1 MVNGMHDTK
10 KILGIIFSN
19 MHDEVLRELTERRT
33 MASVPFG
40 GRYRFID
47 FTLSS
52 FVNSNIQSVG
62 VITKSNYQSLMDHL
76 GSGREWDLARKR
88 EGLFILPPFGNAGSG
103 IYRGRIEALSGI
115 MGFIKHSNARYVVLA
130 DCDMIY
136 NIDIKDVLNAHIE
149 RQAEITVAYQKKLIT
164 TDNSRESTV
173 VVCDNNARVQ
183 DVMLS
188 PTIEGEHCVSINLM
202 ILEKSLLER
211 LVSENMSRNLYSLE
225 KDVLQARASSLRIY
239 GYEYTGFCAKVD
251 SMRDYYDANMLML
264 KKEVRDELF
273 LPIRPVYTKVRDD
286 MPVKYGLSS
295 SVKNSL
301 IADGCVIE
309 GEVENSVL
317 FRGVTVG
324 KGAKV
329 QNSIVM
335 QDTVIGDQSVLNYC
349 ITDKDVTIK
358 DNRTLMGYL
367 SYPVFISKGS
377 VV

>member
-1 MVNGMHDTK
+1 M
-10 KILGIIFSN
+10 LGIIFSN
-19 MHDEVLRELTERRT
+19 MHDEALRELTERRT

-88 EGLFILPPFGNAGSG
+88 EGLFILPPFGNTASAG

-130 DCDMIY
+130 DCDMIF
-136 NIDIKDVLNAHIE
+136 NINIKKMLDAHIE
-149 RQAEITVAYQKKLIT
+149 TQAEITVAYQKKLVT
-164 TDNSRESTV
+164 PENSRESTV
-173 VVCDNNARVQ
+173 LVCDNNARVT
-183 DVMLS
+183 DVMLN
-188 PTIEGEHCVSINLM
+188 PVLEGEQSVSINLM
-202 ILEKSLLER
+202 IMEKALLER
-211 LVSENMSRNLYSLE
+211 LVVENMSRNLYSME
-225 KDVLQARASSLRIY
+225 KDVLQARASQLRIF

-264 KKEVRDELF
+264 QKPIRDGLF
-273 LPIRPVYTKVRDD
+273 LPGRPIYTKVRDD
-286 MPVKYGLSS
+286 MPVKYGLASKVS
-295 SVKNSL
+295 NSL
-301 IADGCVIE
+301 IADGCTIE

-335 QDTVIGDQSVLNYC
+335 QDTFIGENSTLGYC

-367 SYPVFISKGS
+367 SYPLFVAKGS

>member
-1 MVNGMHDTK
+1 MQDGK
-10 KILGIIFSN
+10 KVLGIIFSN
-19 MHDEVLRELTERRT
+19 MHDEMLRELTERRT

-47 FTLSS
+47 FALSS

-88 EGLFILPPFGNAGSG
+88 EGLFILPPFGNAGAG

-115 MGFIKHSNARYVVLA
+115 LGFIRHSSARYVALA
-130 DCDMIY
+130 DCDTIC
-136 NIDIKDVLNAHIE
+136 NIDVREVVAAHIE
-149 RQAEITVAYQKKLIT
+149 KEAEITIVYQKKTLT
-164 TDNSRESTV
+164 PD
-173 VVCDNNARVQ
+173 NARDATILSCDASGRVR
-183 DVMLS
+183 DVMLT
-188 PTIEGEHCVSINLM
+188 PDVGGERFVSLNLM
-202 ILEKSLLER
+202 VMEKLLLER
-211 LVSENMSRNLYSLE
+211 LVVENMSRNLYSLE
-225 KDVLQARASSLRIY
+225 RDVLQARASQLKIY
-239 GYEYTGFCAKVD
+239 GYEYTRFCAKID

-264 KKEVRDELF
+264 RKEVRDELF
-273 LPIRPVYTKVRDD
+273 LPHRPIYTKVRDD
-286 MPVKYGLSS
+286 MPARYGLNAQ
-295 SVKNSL
+295 VTNSL
-301 IADGCVIE
+301 IADGCTIE
-309 GEVENSVL
+309 GEVENSIL

-329 QNSIVM
+329 QNSIIM
-335 QDTVIGDQSVLNYC
+335 QDTSVGDKSVLGYC

-367 SYPVFISKGS
+367 SYPVFIAKGS

>member
-1 MVNGMHDTK
+1 MVNGMQDGK

-40 GRYRFID
+40 GRYRLID

-88 EGLFILPPFGNAGSG
+88 DGLFILPPFGNAGAG

-115 MGFIKHSNARYVVLA
+115 MAFIKRSTARYVVLA
-130 DCDMIY
+130 DCDIIF
-136 NIDIKDVLNAHIE
+136 NIDIKEMLNAHIDK
-149 RQAEITVAYQKKLIT
+149 QADITVAYQKKMLT
-164 TDNSRESTV
+164 PENSRESTV
-173 VVCDNNARVQ
+173 LVCDNKTRVQ

-188 PTIEGEHCVSINLM
+188 PVLEGEHNVSINLM

-211 LVSENMSRNLYSLE
+211 LVAENMSRNLYSLE
-225 KDVLQARASSLRIY
+225 KDVLQARASQLRIF
-239 GYEYTGFCAKVD
+239 GYEYKGFCFKID

-273 LPIRPVYTKVRDD
+273 LPSPVYTKVRDD
-286 MPVKYGLSS
+286 MPVKYGLASR
-295 SVKNSL
+295 VKNSL

-329 QNSIVM
+329 HNSIVM
-335 QDTVIGDQSVLNYC
+335 QDTIIGDKSVLGYC

-358 DNRTLMGYL
+358 ENRTLMGYL
-367 SYPVFISKGS
+367 SYPVFIAKGS

>member
-1 MVNGMHDTK
+1 MQDGK
-10 KILGIIFSN
+10 KMLGIIFSN
-19 MHDEVLRELTERRT
+19 MHDEALRELTERRT

-88 EGLFILPPFGNAGSG
+88 DGLFILPPFGNAGAG

-115 MGFIKHSNARYVVLA
+115 MGFIRHSNARYVVLA
-130 DCDMIY
+130 DCDMIC
-136 NIDIKDVLNAHIE
+136 NIDIKRMLDAHIE
-149 RQAEITVAYQKKLIT
+149 KHAEITVAYQKKSLNAENAR
-164 TDNSRESTV
+164 DSTV
-173 VVCDNNARVQ
+173 FVCDESQRVSE
-183 DVMLS
+183 VMLAPS
-188 PTIEGEHCVSINLM
+188 PSGEQCVSINIM
-202 ILEKSLLER
+202 ILEKALLER
-211 LVSENMSRNLYSLE
+211 LVSENMSRNLYSME
-225 KDVLQARASSLRIY
+225 RDVLQARARHLHIY
-239 GYEYTGFCAKVD
+239 GYQYTGFCAKVD

-273 LPIRPVYTKVRDD
+273 LAHRPIYTKVRDD
-286 MPVKYGLSS
+286 MPVKYGLASRVS
-295 SVKNSL
+295 NSL

-324 KGAKV
+324 KGATV
-329 QNSIVM
+329 RNSIVM
-335 QDTVIGDQSVLNYC
+335 QDTVIGDKSVLSYC

-358 DNRTLMGYL
+358 DGRTLMGYL
-367 SYPVFISKGS
+367 SYPVFIAKGS

>member
-1 MVNGMHDTK
+1 MQDRK

-19 MHDEVLRELTERRT
+19 MHDEMLRELTERRT

-52 FVNSNIQSVG
+52 FVNSNIESVG

-88 EGLFILPPFGNAGSG
+88 EGLYILPPFGNAGSG

-115 MGFIKHSNARYVVLA
+115 MGFIRHSSARYVVLA
-130 DCDMIY
+130 DCDMIC
-136 NIDIKDVLNAHIE
+136 NVDIKEMLASHIE
-149 RQAEITVAYQKKLIT
+149 REAEITIAYQKKVLN
-164 TDNSRESTV
+164 TDNSRDSTV
-173 VVCDNNARVQ
+173 LVCDNNGRVS
-183 DVMLS
+183 DVMLN
-188 PTIEGEHCVSINLM
+188 PGVEGEHCVSLNLM
-202 ILEKSLLER
+202 IMEKALLER
-211 LVSENMSRNLYSLE
+211 LVVENMSRNLYSME
-225 KDVLQARASSLRIY
+225 KDVLQAQASHIRIF
-239 GYEYTGFCAKVD
+239 GYEYTRFCAKID

-273 LPIRPVYTKVRDD
+273 LQNRPVYTKVRDD
-286 MPVKYGLSS
+286 MPVKYGLDSRAS
-295 SVKNSL
+295 NSL

-309 GEVENSVL
+309 GEVENSIL

-335 QDTVIGDQSVLNYC
+335 QDTTIGKKSVLNYC

-358 DNRTLMGYL
+358 ENRTLMGYL